1 MATNLYEIL
10 GIGHNATTEEVRKA
24 YRKKALETH
33 PDRLHQG
40 ASAAEKSA
48 SEDLFRKVNNAYEV
62 LSDPQSR
69 SGYDQHGVWPPP
81 TPAPQ
86 GPFANGRH
94 GPYSEPHFRDPFL
107 HDPFFRGAR
116 MDPFGGFG
124 FGSRPGPR
132 DFTDPFVLFNSIFGD
147 LHRAFGSDPFFDGPF
162 GRRGFGSNQYGG
174 GFSSGGFPSA
184 MPSPFDF
191 GGGGMGGSMMQTFS
205 NGGNGGGWISQSWTS
220 STVNGVTQTKSVR
233 RDSQGNEHVTY
244 RFPDGTERHTING
257 IEQSTS
263 QPPRALPPSAPPAPP
278 VSDLSQVDSMPPP
291 PYYEAVA
298 QPPPHSRSSRH
309 HGHHYDHS
317 GDRHEHRDRHRHE
330 HGRERERDRRREHEI
345 ERGGHGYRDD
355 RHGHDAQRGSSWKL
369 WRS

>member
-10 GIGHNATTEEVRKA
+10 GIGHNATTEEGRSRRFLDPVYCAHTLSKSERHTGKRPWRPILIA
-24 YRKKALETH
+24 CTRVPPQPRNLPLRTCSARCAPNV
-33 PDRLHQG
+33 PDPDIYFSPTPWHQ
-40 ASAAEKSA
+40 
-48 SEDLFRKVNNAYEV
+48 VNNAYEV

-233 RDSQGNEHVTY
+233 RDSQVGIWALY
-244 RFPDGTERHTING
+244 FSSPHT
-257 IEQSTS
+257 
-263 QPPRALPPSAPPAPP
+263 
-278 VSDLSQVDSMPPP
+278 D
-291 PYYEAVA
+291 
-298 QPPPHSRSSRH
+298 
-309 HGHHYDHS
+309 
-317 GDRHEHRDRHRHE
+317 
-330 HGRERERDRRREHEI
+330 
-345 ERGGHGYRDD
+345 GGHR
-355 RHGHDAQRGSSWKL
+355 AMNTLPIGSQTEPSVT
-369 WRS
+369 R